1 MMSNEL
7 SGQKSELLTNLGHV
21 LDAVNIGVWIV
32 DLNSGSFT
40 LNSPLR
46 QILGLVPDSVVSL
59 FSDMWK
65 ELIHPDDLGT
75 ISEAFQQISRVEQ
88 HALSAEL
95 RIKDVRGSYHWYVSH
110 FQILDID
117 KDGSP
122 VRLAGTIQD
131 IDRSKQIAHMLYE
144 SERSKSVLLSN
155 LPGMAYRCSFDP
167 DWTMQFVSD
176 GCFELT
182 GYNAFDLIANRKCSY
197 NDIILPEYRTMVYD
211 AWERGVAE
219 HEKVTVTYKIR
230 TAEGQEKWVWE
241 QGTPLYD
248 VQGMVEVLEG
258 LVLDVT
264 EQKRMEQTASHMI
277 ELMRYVV
284 EHNRSSV
291 AIHDKKMN
299 YLYVSKRYL
308 EEFGVPGQDVIGKN
322 HYEVFPD
329 LPQYL
334 KDVHSRVLTGA
345 VESGDNDQWIRSD
358 GSVDWMRWECRPWYE
373 ADGTIGGLVVYT
385 EIINKWKQLEN
396 ELRNANARLERLIT
410 EASGPIA
417 ILDNHGLISRFNKA
431 FENLTGKRWQRVAD
445 IHFGELFS
453 MEDLPEGGDPISFW
467 DRLFQS
473 TTKNH
478 IELSI
483 SSKGGDRRH
492 VIWNWASVS
501 EKDSEGKTYTIVQGQ
516 DITERKLAEERL
528 RYMGERDFLTG
539 LYNRQYLESELLKMD
554 RPENLPLTIL
564 LVDTNGLKIVNDS
577 FGTDAGDQLLRH
589 VASILESACS
599 PHDILARYG
608 GDEFVILMPRT
619 GTAGAKRVA
628 QRVSGLAEQAK
639 TSQMRISLS
648 YGYATRTS
656 VKESYNAVFK
666 RAEDALN
673 RSKIYESTS
682 EKSKSIGLV
691 MNTLFEKSR
700 RESQHSKRVSAL
712 CEKIAQRLQMSS
724 ADVSRMKVAGL
735 MHDIGKIGI
744 DESILNKVTALDN
757 DEWEEMKRHSEVG
770 YRILSTATEF
780 SEVAEHIL
788 EHHEKWDGSGY
799 PRGLIG
805 KEISLQARIIALA
818 DAFDAMTSNRSYRT
832 GLGVQAA
839 AKEIKR
845 CSGSQFDPELASL
858 FVAMIASGELHEI
871 LIDGIESEDN
881 R

>member
-1 MMSNEL
+1 
-7 SGQKSELLTNLGHV
+7 
-21 LDAVNIGVWIV
+21 
-32 DLNSGSFT
+32 
-40 LNSPLR
+40 
-46 QILGLVPDSVVSL
+46 
-59 FSDMWK
+59 
-65 ELIHPDDLGT
+65 
-75 ISEAFQQISRVEQ
+75 
-88 HALSAEL
+88 
-95 RIKDVRGSYHWYVSH
+95 
-110 FQILDID
+110 
-117 KDGSP
+117 
-122 VRLAGTIQD
+122 
-131 IDRSKQIAHMLYE
+131 
-144 SERSKSVLLSN
+144 
-155 LPGMAYRCSFDP
+155 
-167 DWTMQFVSD
+167 
-176 GCFELT
+176 
-182 GYNAFDLIANRKCSY
+182 
-197 NDIILPEYRTMVYD
+197 
-211 AWERGVAE
+211 
-219 HEKVTVTYKIR
+219 
-230 TAEGQEKWVWE
+230 
-241 QGTPLYD
+241 
-248 VQGMVEVLEG
+248 
-258 LVLDVT
+258 
-264 EQKRMEQTASHMI
+264 
-277 ELMRYVV
+277 
-284 EHNRSSV
+284 
-291 AIHDKKMN
+291 
-299 YLYVSKRYL
+299 
-308 EEFGVPGQDVIGKN
+308 
-322 HYEVFPD
+322 
-329 LPQYL
+329 
-334 KDVHSRVLTGA
+334 
-345 VESGDNDQWIRSD
+345 
-358 GSVDWMRWECRPWYE
+358 
-373 ADGTIGGLVVYT
+373 
-385 EIINKWKQLEN
+385 
-396 ELRNANARLERLIT
+396 
-410 EASGPIA
+410 
-417 ILDNHGLISRFNKA
+417 
-431 FENLTGKRWQRVAD
+431 
-445 IHFGELFS
+445 
-453 MEDLPEGGDPISFW
+453 
-467 DRLFQS
+467 
-473 TTKNH
+473 
-478 IELSI
+478 
-483 SSKGGDRRH
+483 
-492 VIWNWASVS
+492 
-501 EKDSEGKTYTIVQGQ
+501 
-516 DITERKLAEERL
+516 
-528 RYMGERDFLTG
+528 
-539 LYNRQYLESELLKMD
+539 
-554 RPENLPLTIL
+554 
-564 LVDTNGLKIVNDS
+564 
-577 FGTDAGDQLLRH
+577 
-589 VASILESACS
+589 
-599 PHDILARYG
+599 
-608 GDEFVILMPRT
+608 MPRT